1 MPCKLYR
8 KSEDKIRTYEDLP
21 PRTFSVMMMKLE
33 KAPAPTQVPTITWG
47 KSPVAKGTVP
57 ATGPATGIIPVAGI
71 FGRTT
76 ES

>member
-1 MPCKLYR
+1 MK
-8 KSEDKIRTYEDLP
+8 TYEDLP
-21 PRTFSVMMMKLE
+21 PRTFSVMMKKLE